1 MGRLAIFPFMKFDFQ
16 FGKKKSSIFRYAI
29 IGVIL
34 TSVIT
39 GISQCTHIPEEQIYD
54 IVDQIQRKIPG
65 KPLNDYIISDPIL
78 LDRRIKRDVDYAI
91 LEYERLTGDDGSVRM
106 SPSYFSEKSPDGSN
120 AQKLLGGE
128 MRICGSWVPDCPK
141 ENQAKLVQW

>member
-1 MGRLAIFPFMKFDFQ
+1 MKFDFQ

-34 TSVIT
+34 TSVVT

-65 KPLNDYIISDPIL
+65 KPLNDWIITDPIL
-78 LDRRIKRDVDYAI
+78 LDRRIKGDLNRAI
-91 LEYERLTGDDGSVRM
+91 DAVNPKYNRIISEYDKKYEQRYVEYPIDKSVC
-106 SPSYFSEKSPDGSN
+106 YTKDCK
-120 AQKLLGGE
+120 ALGGE
-128 MRICGSWVPDCPK
+128 LRICAPWVDSCPK
-141 ENQAKLVQW
+141 K

>member
-1 MGRLAIFPFMKFDFQ
+1 MKFDFQ

-34 TSVIT
+34 TSVVT

-65 KPLNDYIISDPIL
+65 KPLNDWIITDPIL
-78 LDRRIKRDVDYAI
+78 LDRRIKGDVNRAI
-91 LEYERLTGDDGSVRM
+91 DAVNPEYNRIISEYDKKYEQRYVEYPIDKSVC
-106 SPSYFSEKSPDGSN
+106 YTKDCK
-120 AQKLLGGE
+120 ALGGE
-128 MRICGSWVPDCPK
+128 LRICAPWVDGCPK
-141 ENQAKLVQW
+141 E